1 VASRITFPP
10 LALIIFRVAVFL
22 AASLGLN
29 QILELDIPLLPLI
42 IGTLLGQLLA
52 LVAVKKHF
60 SFAGFLISLFGIW
73 VLSKTCLLLADFI
86 TPVVSSKIFIVDTIS
101 DSFFLTL
108 LFAGTNSL
116 ITWFLCRISG
126 FATLEAVSILI
137 SAVFIISDHRN
148 FKLDNPKFIS
158 DLAWQLSIQP
168 VSAYLIS
175 GGIIALIVA
184 AYIFLMI
191 KWNFKDAFK
200 PTLNRSV
207 ISVRGIFA
215 TVFVITLIVVSFN
228 WLFKYY
234 HQVQKNLVANGVG
247 QESSAGLS
255 PLGFNSAL
263 GSTNQPAAMVRL
275 DGDYTNNPFSPML
288 YLRENALSD
297 LKGTEL
303 VIASVAYDTDL
314 HRTSPNEPF
323 IIDAPNVSDRKK
335 LLLSAYLLTDH
346 NLSFAIDFPISINP
360 LKNPKP
366 DRFKGAFQATSLVPT
381 FSLDKITNN
390 RTINPNWTEEVKQH
404 YTRTV
409 ADPRY
414 QELALR
420 ITANA
425 ATEIDK
431 AAAIAKYLS
440 DNSTYTLTPNHSV
453 EKNADQVAPYLFG
466 DLRGYCVH
474 FAHAT
479 VFMLRSLGI
488 PSRIGTGYLTDLSRA
503 KDGHILLRM
512 SDRHAWAEVYVND
525 IGWVPFDTK
534 PTRVE
539 SHADS
544 EIDMKL
550 LEELMG
556 MVGDE
561 EISLPDNKQL
571 NEPGLKPVD
580 ETNWQ
585 IPNIPWVKIVCL
597 IFLMLFILKL
607 YARFSWILPASNAIR
622 IRRYYR
628 SISSILID
636 LGYGRKFGETR
647 TEYAV
652 RLSESS
658 SVTNLLP
665 IIKSSL
671 LAKYGSPETADLD
684 EVKNNY
690 HIVIKQL
697 HESVVSRIISY
708 LNPASSL
715 LLVRGRW

>member
-1 VASRITFPP
+1 MANRISFPP
-10 LALIIFRVAVFL
+10 ITLVVFRTAVFL
-22 AASLGLN
+22 AASIGLN
-29 QILELDIPLLPLI
+29 QLLELDIPFAPLI
-42 IGTLLGQLLA
+42 TGTVLGQ
-52 LVAVKKHF
+52 V
-60 SFAGFLISLFGIW
+60 ISLFAIKKRFSFTGFITSLVAIW
-73 VLSKTCLLLADFI
+73 LVLKFSIKIVDFI
-86 TPVVSSKIFIVDTIS
+86 LPAFSSKIFIIDTIN
-101 DSFFLTL
+101 DSTFIALSFLFL
-108 LFAGTNSL
+108 NSL

-126 FATLEAVSILI
+126 FATLEAVLILI

-158 DLAWQLSIQP
+158 DLAWQFSIQP
-168 VSAYLIS
+168 VSAYLIC
-175 GGIIALIVA
+175 GGIVASIVA

-191 KWNFKDAFK
+191 NWSLKETFKASTNKSILSLKGIIAAIF
-200 PTLNRSV
+200 V
-207 ISVRGIFA
+207 IS
-215 TVFVITLIVVSFN
+215 LIAFSLN

-247 QESSAGLS
+247 QESSPGLS

-275 DGDYTNNPFSPML
+275 DGDYTNNPFTPML

-303 VIASVAYDTDL
+303 VVATVAYDSDL

-323 IIDAPNVSDRKK
+323 IIDSPTVENRKK

-381 FSLDKITNN
+381 FAFDKVSNN
-390 RTINPNWTEEVKQH
+390 RAINPNWPEEVKHH
-404 YTRTV
+404 YTKT
-409 ADPRY
+409 APDPRY
-414 QELALR
+414 HELALR

-425 ATEIDK
+425 PTELDK

-453 EKNADQVAPYLFG
+453 QKDADQVAPYLFG

-488 PSRIGTGYLTDLSRA
+488 ASRIGTGYLTDLSRA

-512 SDRHAWAEVYVND
+512 SDRHAWAEVYVD
-525 IGWVPFDTK
+525 KIGWVPFDTK

-561 EISLPDNKQL
+561 ELSLPDNTQL
-571 NEPGLKPVD
+571 NEPGLKPA
-580 ETNWQ
+580 EGTNWQ
-585 IPNIPWVKIVCL
+585 MPNIPWIRIICL
-597 IFLMLFILKL
+597 AFILLFMLKL
-607 YARFSWILPASNAIR
+607 YARFSWILPSSSATR
-622 IRRYYR
+622 IKRYYR
-628 SISSILID
+628 AISSILID

-647 TEYAV
+647 SEYAI
-652 RLSESS
+652 RLSESN

-665 IIKSSL
+665 IIRSSL
-671 LAKYGSPETADLD
+671 LAKYGSTEAIDLD
-684 EVKNNY
+684 KVKNNY
-690 HIVIKQL
+690 RLVLSQL
-697 HESVVSRIISY
+697 HESTTSRIISY
-708 LNPASSL
+708 LNPTSSL
-715 LLVRGRW
+715 LLMRGRW